1 MKSLKKFLFNNHK
14 LNFGFF
20 FLLTFFFFTILALL
34 LLQYETFIYQ
44 KYTALYKTQTIQHL
58 SYDAGQILKSDIS
71 DASKM
76 NFLYSLSDVYLQ
88 DSNIK
93 EIWVTDNELRLFFST
108 DPNLMQNFKAQK
120 LPVFYYPLYAKNFV
134 LKENHFLPN
143 INHSIDKHNT
153 YIVLPI
159 RMKNS
164 DSFQYTIGLKI
175 RKKHFYMEKNPVVLF
190 PSINFS
196 LPFGK
201 TAKKTQTTPL
211 IWNYSIWILYLIFI
225 LISLLLATICTYF
238 FVHLYKTIT
247 NNIFAITDKIKNL
260 EEYTDVNEI
269 KLEETDNTLFKNF
282 VITLNNLIQHILFK
296 KNEEWEQHEKKE
308 ISTEKNRIL
317 FNVRTTL
324 FSKSSAPLHGFEQG
338 LFYSNKFMQTHF
350 VTQIRNLDSFKSLFL
365 ISETKQPEADTL
377 LAEYNYLYQSF
388 NGSNDIQK
396 VCTNLNKKIFSLS
409 NSQLSGVAGLIDTT
423 TNILHLYP
431 SGIPSILYYKA
442 SANTITSEFAKDPL
456 FGVTTHDDYQFKLK
470 EEKIKMSTDDIVLV
484 FNEDIL
490 SDQLTLPDLKQKL
503 MDNAANSPDSMIN
516 YITDF
521 IKSKNREN
529 IFLFILKKK

>member
-1 MKSLKKFLFNNHK
+1 M
-14 LNFGFF
+14 
-20 FLLTFFFFTILALL
+20 L

-44 KYTALYKTQTIQHL
+44 KYTALYKNQTIQHL
-58 SYDAGQILKSDIS
+58 SYDAGQILKSNIS
-71 DASKM
+71 DASKI

-88 DSNIK
+88 DPNIQ

-120 LPVFYYPLYAKNFV
+120 LPVFYYPLYAKNFI
-134 LKENHFLPN
+134 LKENHYLPN

-159 RMKNS
+159 RIKNS

-175 RKKHFYMEKNPVVLF
+175 RKKHFYMERNPVVLF

-196 LPFGK
+196 LPFGQ
-201 TAKKTQTTPL
+201 TAKKTQTKPL

-225 LISLLLATICTYF
+225 LMSLLLATICTYIF
-238 FVHLYKTIT
+238 IHLYKTIT
-247 NNIFAITDKIKNL
+247 NNIFSITDKIKNL

-269 KLEETDNTLFKNF
+269 KLEETDNTLFQNF

-308 ISTEKNRIL
+308 IIAEKNRIL
-317 FNVRTTL
+317 FNVRSTL

-350 VTQIRNLDSFKSLFL
+350 ITQIRNLDSFKSLFL
-365 ISETKQPEADTL
+365 ISETKQPETDTL

-388 NGSNDIQK
+388 NGSNDVK
-396 VCTNLNKKIFSLS
+396 EVCTHLNKKIFSLS

-442 SANTITSEFAKDPL
+442 STNSITSEFAKEPL
-456 FGVTTHDDYQFKLK
+456 FGVTAEDDYQFKLK
-470 EEKIKMSTDDIVLV
+470 EEKIKMATDDIVLV

-503 MDNAANSPDSMIN
+503 MDNAAHSPASMIN